1 MQEPQISRKDQIEQI
16 LSGRSSEPVTLPL
29 PDETRPVVTVPVYA
43 APAAAPTAP
52 AAVRSRKPLLRILI
66 PIVAVLLVLGSVG
79 GAFLFFGGRGRH
91 SSPKRLGQAL
101 ETAFA
106 SGDIELLL
114 DMFESTGSDSSKKI
128 ILSGISLYPVLAE
141 LQQEDS
147 NLAKR
152 FREGT
157 DAVRLTECYTG
168 DLKAYAQVIVS
179 VDSTPYT
186 LTAYRRN
193 GRWYLSENST
203 WTSMAMDAFS
213 IHSTNAK

>member
-1 MQEPQISRKDQIEQI
+1 MQESQASRKDQIEQI

-29 PDETRPVVTVPVYA
+29 PDEAHPVVTAPVYA

-52 AAVRSRKPLLRILI
+52 AAVRSRRPLLRILI
-66 PIVAVLLVLGSVG
+66 PIVAVLLILGSVE
-79 GAFLFFGGRGRH
+79 GAFLLFGGWGRH

-101 ETAFA
+101 ETAFV
-106 SGDIELLL
+106 SGDVELLIDL
-114 DMFESTGSDSSKKI
+114 FESVDSSKKV
-128 ILSGISLYPVLAE
+128 ILSSTYLYPVLAE

-147 NLAKR
+147 NLSKR

-157 DAVRLTECYTG
+157 DAVHLTECYTG
-168 DLKAYAQVIVS
+168 DLRAYAQVIVS

-203 WTSMAMDAFS
+203 WTSMMIDALS
-213 IHSTNAK
+213 LYSTNAK

>member
-1 MQEPQISRKDQIEQI
+1 MQESQASRKDQIEQI

-29 PDETRPVVTVPVYA
+29 PDEAHPVVTAPVYA
-43 APAAAPTAP
+43 APAAAPTVP
-52 AAVRSRKPLLRILI
+52 AAVRSRRPLLRILI
-66 PIVAVLLVLGSVG
+66 PIVAVLLILGSVG
-79 GAFLFFGGRGRH
+79 GAFLLFGGWGRH

-101 ETAFA
+101 ETAFV
-106 SGDIELLL
+106 SGDVELRIDL
-114 DMFESTGSDSSKKI
+114 FESVDSSKKV
-128 ILSGISLYPVLAE
+128 ILSSTYLYPVLAE

-147 NLAKR
+147 NLSKR

-157 DAVRLTECYTG
+157 DAVHLTECYTG
-168 DLKAYAQVIVS
+168 DLRAYAQVIVS

-203 WTSMAMDAFS
+203 WTSMMIDALS
-213 IHSTNAK
+213 LYSTNAK

>member
-1 MQEPQISRKDQIEQI
+1 MQESQASRKDQIEQI

-29 PDETRPVVTVPVYA
+29 PDEAHPVMTAPVYA

-52 AAVRSRKPLLRILI
+52 AAVHSRRPLLRILI
-66 PIVAVLLVLGSVG
+66 PIVAVLLILGSVG
-79 GAFLFFGGRGRH
+79 GAFLFFGGWGRH

-101 ETAFA
+101 ETAFV
-106 SGDIELLL
+106 SGDVELLIDL
-114 DMFESTGSDSSKKI
+114 FESVDSSKKV
-128 ILSGISLYPVLAE
+128 ILSSTYLYPVLAE

-147 NLAKR
+147 NLSKR

-157 DAVRLTECYTG
+157 DAVHLTECYTG
-168 DLKAYAQVIVS
+168 DLRAYAQVIVS

-203 WTSMAMDAFS
+203 WTSMMIDALS
-213 IHSTNAK
+213 LYSTNAK

>member
-1 MQEPQISRKDQIEQI
+1 MQESQASRKDQIEQI

-29 PDETRPVVTVPVYA
+29 PDEAHPVVTAPVYA

-52 AAVRSRKPLLRILI
+52 AAVRSRRPLLRILI
-66 PIVAVLLVLGSVG
+66 PIVAVLLILGSVG
-79 GAFLFFGGRGRH
+79 GAFLFFGGWGRH

-101 ETAFA
+101 ETAFV
-106 SGDIELLL
+106 SGDVELLIDL
-114 DMFESTGSDSSKKI
+114 FESVDSSKKV
-128 ILSGISLYPVLAE
+128 ILSSTYLYPVLAE

-147 NLAKR
+147 NLSKR

-157 DAVRLTECYTG
+157 DAVHLTECYTG
-168 DLKAYAQVIVS
+168 DLRAYAQVIVS

-203 WTSMAMDAFS
+203 WTSMMIDALS
-213 IHSTNAK
+213 LYSTNAK